1 MKRIFYLTTIVS
13 ALLTACTSWEA
24 GHQLKRIV
32 FDAGDL
38 NFISTSFNPG
48 KETMAAL
55 YGNQEAVSLLSEENK
70 QSDAK
75 AEFKLATFKYHEN
88 PQYIGGTITGEL
100 ISVET
105 LQADKEGNLFYHYR
119 DSSGSEK
126 GPLPKEER
134 IKYILGYKPV
144 NRP

>member
-1 MKRIFYLTTIVS
+1 MKRTFFLIMLIGILFS
-13 ALLTACTSWEA
+13 ACTSREVNS
-24 GHQLKRIV
+24 HLKRIV
-32 FDAGDL
+32 FDADDL
-38 NFISTSFNPG
+38 NFISTSLNPG
-48 KETMAAL
+48 NETMAAL

-70 QSDAK
+70 QSGAK

-105 LQADKEGNLFYHYR
+105 LQADNEGNFFYHYI

-126 GPLPKEER
+126 GPQPQEER